1 MKTDIQLHYHC
12 EQCGKTAPAG
22 SVLYLGIDNLLACDE
37 CSDIPNQREALAPT
51 AEDLIEIVSDMI
63 HRVYAV
69 GLKKHGEHKW
79 YYGETVRHH
88 VDRSVRHASTAMMRR
103 DGNESV
109 EVDGENAADHMERSI
124 IRGLFALVKIKD
136 GHE

>member
-1 MKTDIQLHYHC
+1 MKIIEPTYHC
-12 EQCGKTAPAG
+12 ENCGTPQTMG
-22 SVLYLGIDNLLACDE
+22 RILHLDLNNTLVCDE
-37 CSDIPNQREALAPT
+37 CADIPNQREATAPT
-51 AEDLIEIVSDMI
+51 AEELKAIINAIIDK
-63 HRVYAV
+63 VYAI

-88 VDRSVRHASTAMMRR
+88 VDRTIRHCSTAMMRK

-109 EVDGENAADHMERSI
+109 DVDGEDDKDHMERAV
-124 IRGLFALVKIKD
+124 IRGLFALVKMKN